1 LTKTTEEQGEE
12 PELHISI
19 HALSG
24 VCSKAK
30 TFPLFVPMDDV
41 KLVALI
47 DSGCATTFLNPSVI
61 EKVGLSVTKT
71 VPEKVTVAN

>member
-1 LTKTTEEQGEE
+1 
-12 PELHISI
+12 
-19 HALSG
+19 
-24 VCSKAK
+24 
-30 TFPLFVPMDDV
+30 MDDV

-47 DSGCATTFLNPSVI
+47 DSGSTTTFLNPFVI